1 MGVRPGAFHPG
12 ARRTHRPS
20 LPHGTRWLPDPACGS
35 ACLSSARLSPLPE
48 DRGGAPAR
56 RWPEENRYARIRP
69 LAGGLAR
76 QRTLIT
82 TAVRIV
88 GDSRR
93 FLVLVGGGKPPTA
106 P

>member
-1 MGVRPGAFHPG
+1 VARPRGAG
-12 ARRTHRPS
+12 
-20 LPHGTRWLPDPACGS
+20 
-35 ACLSSARLSPLPE
+35 PE
-48 DRGGAPAR
+48 D
-56 RWPEENRYARIRP
+56 NRYARIRS

-88 GDSRR
+88 GNSRR
-93 FLVLVGGGKPPTA
+93 FLVLAGGGKPPTA

>member
-1 MGVRPGAFHPG
+1 MVPRNDRFTPITSRVSAAPERAHSLTEVPQLHRVVLVRIRGIATVRP
-12 ARRTHRPS
+12 
-20 LPHGTRWLPDPACGS
+20 LLN
-35 ACLSSARLSPLPE
+35 E
-48 DRGGAPAR
+48 D
-56 RWPEENRYARIRP
+56 NRYARIRP
-69 LAGGLAR
+69 LTGGLAR

-93 FLVLVGGGKPPTA
+93 FLVLAGGGKPPTA

>member
-1 MGVRPGAFHPG
+1 MVPRNDRFAPDHLPYFGGPERADSLTEMPRVVLVRIRGIATVRP
-12 ARRTHRPS
+12 
-20 LPHGTRWLPDPACGS
+20 LLN
-35 ACLSSARLSPLPE
+35 E
-48 DRGGAPAR
+48 D
-56 RWPEENRYARIRP
+56 NRYARIRP
-69 LAGGLAR
+69 LTGGLAR

-93 FLVLVGGGKPPTA
+93 FLVLAGGGKPPTA

>member
-1 MGVRPGAFHPG
+1 MARPRGAG
-12 ARRTHRPS
+12 
-20 LPHGTRWLPDPACGS
+20 
-35 ACLSSARLSPLPE
+35 
-48 DRGGAPAR
+48 
-56 RWPEENRYARIRP
+56 PEENRYARIRS
-69 LAGGLAR
+69 LARGLAR

>member
-1 MGVRPGAFHPG
+1 VARPRGAG
-12 ARRTHRPS
+12 
-20 LPHGTRWLPDPACGS
+20 
-35 ACLSSARLSPLPE
+35 PE
-48 DRGGAPAR
+48 D
-56 RWPEENRYARIRP
+56 NRYARICP

-88 GDSRR
+88 GNSRH
-93 FLVLVGGGKPPTA
+93 FLVLAGGGKPPTA